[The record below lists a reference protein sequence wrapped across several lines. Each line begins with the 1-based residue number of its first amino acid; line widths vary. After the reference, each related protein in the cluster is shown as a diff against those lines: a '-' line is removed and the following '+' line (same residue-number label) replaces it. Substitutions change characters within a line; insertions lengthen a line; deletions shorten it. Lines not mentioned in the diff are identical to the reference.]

1 MTSTTRYVVDLFPS
15 LRRVPWSIPRSASF
29 KRRCVLRSNL
39 GSPQK
44 HESLASRSFLATAT
58 SDITSPATARD
69 LGWSRNFSDDYTLEE
84 GEVLG
89 EGSFGVVKLATLK
102 SNGEKFAVK
111 ILPKNLSED
120 WKKYST
126 LLQKEI
132 HHWQLL
138 QQCPQVVD
146 LEGIYEDD
154 DYLYIVQ
161 ELCTGGDLQHLIKVR
176 TVNLRKKMYF
186 EILCFREMCV

>member
-1 MTSTTRYVVDLFPS
+1 MEHRVTSTSRCIVDLSPS
-15 LRRVPWSIPRSASF
+15 LRRVPLSIPRSVSVR
-29 KRRCVLRSNL
+29 RRCVLRYNL
-39 GSPQK
+39 GSQK
-44 HESLASRSFLATAT
+44 QESFASRSLVATAT
-58 SDITSPATARD
+58 SDITSPSTSRD
-69 LGWSRNFSDDYTLEE
+69 LGWSRNFSHDYTLQE
-84 GEVLG
+84 GVVLG
-89 EGSFGVVKLATLK
+89 EGSFGVVKLATLR
-102 SNGEKFAVK
+102 SNGEKYAVK
-111 ILPKNLSED
+111 ILAKNLSED

-161 ELCTGGDLQHLIKVR
+161 ELCTGGDLQHLLKVR
-176 TVNLRKKMYF
+176 YH
-186 EILCFREMCV
+186 